1 MVEGSSVAVPNGSS
15 TRTAATD
22 FGAVEESGGQV
33 LRYFLLYN
41 PGDAPLTITDVSVSP
56 GSVFRIPQDNTG
68 VIGAGGSRTISVAF
82 DPDGGGPFSETVSVA
97 SDDPNV
103 PSYSFQVFGDGIA
116 TAGPTVTL
124 GVLRDAGSNSFTA
137 TVTFSAPVTGF
148 TAGDLVTTNASATL
162 SGSGTNYVVTVS
174 PSASGQFSVQ
184 VPANI
189 AVDGSGRYNR
199 PSEIRTATFNPP
211 SGPVLRVTGSGKT
224 IASGDTSP
232 SSGDGTV
239 FGEAVVGGSAVDGTF
254 VLHNDGAAA
263 LTVSSI
269 TVDNTSGSA
278 FSLVG
283 TTPGSIAPN
292 GNASITVRLD
302 PAVAGSFKAVVRIA
316 SNDPATATYSFTVS
330 GIVAEPAPEIYIF
343 RSGLPLS
350 NGAAA
355 EARTSFGTIDV
366 GASDNLQF
374 IVYNSG
380 NVDLT
385 FATSISPGDGYRL
398 SSGSSG
404 TVRAGAFKGFEVFFE
419 PKAEGS
425 FPTTVSIASN
435 DPNTPLFTFGM
446 TGSATVPVPT
456 IGTIAPDEGDQA
468 GGTSVAIT
476 GTGFLTTQGVTFDGI
491 DAASFTVASDT
502 RIDAVSPPHAAGAVD
517 VVVTTAG
524 GAATATGGYAYLGSS
539 DATLSSLSVSEGTLS
554 PAFDPAQTGYTV
566 AVGEAVA
573 TIALTP
579 TAADAGA
586 TITVAGTAVTSGQ
599 ASGPVA
605 LSAGQNAIVV
615 EVTAPD
621 GTTRQYTVTV
631 TRAPSSD
638 ATLAGL
644 SVSAGTLTPAFDP
657 AQGNYTVRVANDVD
671 TITVTPTAAGVG
683 ATITVNGIATA
694 SGSAS
699 APISLVVGTT
709 PVTIRVTAANGASRV
724 YSVPVTRAA
733 PPTIKVFSMTG
744 GQAVVANGSTAATPG
759 TDYGQV
765 NVGGQ
770 GTRIFVVNNAGGA
783 PLTLTGLSVTPS
795 DGFTVP
801 AITSQTIQPGG
812 IYQLTIP
819 FRPTTTGVV
828 DPVVSIASDDP
839 NTPTFSFA
847 IHATAAAP
855 VPTIGSLSPVKGV
868 AGGGASVTINGTG
881 FLTAQSVTFGGT
893 NASAFTIASDT
904 TIQATTPAH
913 AAGVVDV
920 AVTSPGG
927 TATASGAYTFLSGDA
942 SLASL
947 VPSDGALSPAFD
959 PAGQNY
965 SVQVAHSVDT
975 FTLTPTASDAGATIT
990 VNGNPVAS
998 GSASASVAL
1007 PVGVTS
1013 ITVRVT
1019 AADGSSRLYSLAV
1032 TRAPSNDA
1040 RLAGL
1045 TVSEGALS
1053 PAFDAAELGYSVAV
1067 ANSVTSI
1074 ILTPTASDA
1083 GATIRVA
1090 GSITASGSASAPVA
1104 LGAGTT
1110 AIAVLVTAADGSTRE
1125 YTVAVTRAPS
1135 SDATLASLVPSA
1147 GALSPAF
1154 DPAQL
1159 SYAVSVGNGVDTITL
1174 TPRVSDAGA
1183 SVTVAGNAVASGSAS
1198 APVALPVG
1206 TTPIAVVVTA
1216 ANGTTRQY
1224 SVAVTRVASSDATLS
1239 ALTLSEGTL
1248 QPAFSPFNTNY
1259 LADVGSSVASITVT
1273 PTAADAGATISVA
1286 GNAVASGSASA
1297 PVPLS
1302 AGSNPIPVV
1311 VTAAD
1316 GTTLQYT
1323 ITVTRAASSDAT
1335 LSGLAVSEGTLSPA
1349 FDAAQTSYSVAVG
1362 TAVDSIRITPTVSD
1376 AGATVTVAGN
1386 PVASGSASA
1395 PVALNMGTNSIAVVV
1410 RAGNGATRSY
1420 TVAVTRAAPP
1430 TIGVYSTVGGVQP
1443 LTDGSTS
1450 ATSGTDYGQV
1460 MVGSSASRRFLISNG
1475 GNADLVISGV
1485 TATPGAGFVV
1495 QAASSRMIAPGG
1507 TYEFDIRFAP
1517 ETAGSFTATIAV
1529 SSNDPATPSF
1539 SYMLYASA
1547 AAPLPTITDVTPD
1560 QGPTS
1565 GGTSVAITGTGFLTV
1580 SSVTF
1585 AGVDADAFTVVSDT
1599 RIDATTPAHAVG
1611 AADVVVTSPGGT
1623 ATATDAYRYLSADAA
1638 LSGLTVSDG
1647 TLTPAFDPAQT
1658 DYAVTVGNA
1667 IASITLSPTASDTAS
1682 TITVAGNPVASGTAS
1697 APVALS
1703 LGMTSIAVVVTAA
1716 DGSTRQ
1722 YTVAVTRAGPP
1733 TIGVYSTSDG
1743 VQPIANGATSAT
1755 AGTDFGQVIV
1765 GSSASRRFLIFN
1777 EGDADLTVS
1786 AITVTPAAGFTMQS
1800 ASSRTIAPRGSYE
1813 FEIGFTPETGGRV
1826 TTTITIESDDPATPS
1841 FSYSIYA
1848 TGVMPEPTITGVAPD
1863 EGPTPGNKAVT
1874 ITGTGFLEVSRV
1886 TFGGAD
1892 ANAFT
1897 VASSTRIDVL
1907 TPAHAAGSVDVVVT
1921 TPGGAA
1927 TLANGYTYISSD
1939 ARLSALAVS
1948 AGTLSPAFDPGQGS
1962 YTVAVVNDV
1971 TTITLTP
1978 TAAAADATIT
1988 VAGNAVA
1995 SGTASAPVTL
2005 PVGTTSIPVVVTA
2018 ADGTTQSY
2026 TVAVTRAE
2034 SGDARL
2040 SALAVSEGALSPAFD
2055 PGQGSYTVAVGND
2068 VTMITLTPTAAADAT
2083 IMVAGNAVDSGTA
2096 SAPVALAVGTTSIP
2110 VVVTAADGT
2119 TQSYTVAVTRAE
2131 SGDAR
2136 LSALSVSEGA
2146 LSPAFDPR
2154 QASYTLAVGHA
2165 VERITLTPT
2174 ASDAGATITVNGA
2187 ATVSGGASA
2196 PVELGVGT
2204 TSVSIVVLAADGTRQ
2219 EYSIAVTRAASS
2231 DARLSALA
2239 VSAGALSPAF
2249 DPAQTSY
2256 TVAVGND
2263 VATIVLT
2270 PTVYDAGAT
2279 VTIAGNAV
2287 ASGSASA
2294 PVALPV
2300 GTTSIAAV
2308 VTAAN
2313 GTTQTYTVVVTRAAS
2328 SDARLSALSVS
2339 DGALSPAF
2347 DPAQLGYTVA
2357 LGSDVE
2363 TITFTPTV
2371 SDAGAT
2377 VTVAGNAVTS
2387 GSESA
2392 PVAIP
2397 VGTTPIAV
2405 VVTAADGTSQ
2415 TYTVVVT
2422 RAASSDARLSALS
2435 VSQGTLSPAFD
2446 PDRTD
2451 YTVLVPNEVE
2461 AVALTP
2467 VTSDAGASVTVAGK
2481 TVATGSASAPVAL
2494 PVGTTSIAVVVTAA
2508 DSTTR
2513 SYIVAVTR
2521 AAFDRPDP
2529 STDGEVTGLIDARAG
2544 AARRFAHNQQ
2554 RNFGRRLEQ
2563 LHTEGERR
2571 ASSMDVRM
2579 AYQRAA
2585 PRTRQGDIFGLNSS
2599 DNLASQTDFADLLPT
2614 RFALEGRQ
2622 SAVPETHAPGSGR
2635 SAGESAQDMPF
2646 AVWSN
2651 GFVNFAEDSGG
2662 MLDLDSTMIGVST
2675 GIDYRFSDSF
2685 VGGVGAGYGRDRTEI
2700 GANGSLSRGTAYSMA
2715 LYGSYTPAPN
2725 LFVDGLLG
2733 GSILDFQSVRFV
2745 TPTGGIATADVGGT
2759 QLFGS
2764 LTFAYEL
2771 RDDGWMVSPYGRV
2784 EFSRS
2789 RIEGFREFDAGAYSL
2804 AYGDQRVDSLS
2815 ANLGLRAYDTIELPI
2830 GLLRPELRG
2839 EYGYDFAGRSSMMLS
2854 YADFGSRTY
2863 STLVGRTTRHN
2874 LEVSL
2879 LLDLQMAG
2887 GWKIGTG
2894 YRTSIGS
2901 QSQRSHTVDVHVE
2914 VRF

>member
-1 MVEGSSVAVPNGSS
+1 MASGTRARHGLGRAGWHVWARLQKLSQSLPRAFTPNAPARRGSILTVIIPALALLLPAAAAAQPALQVYGVVEGSSVAVPNGSS
-15 TRTAATD
+15 SRTVATD

-41 PGDAPLTITDVSVSP
+41 PSDAPLTITDVSVSP

-68 VIGAGGSRTISVAF
+68 VIGAGGSKTISVAF

-232 SSGDGTV
+232 SSSDGTV

-263 LTVSSI
+263 LAISSI

-283 TTPGSIAPN
+283 ATPGSIAPD

-586 TITVAGTAVTSGQ
+586 TITVAGAAVASAQ

-699 APISLVVGTT
+699 APISIVVGTT

-765 NVGGQ
+765 NIGGQ

-819 FRPTTTGVV
+819 FRPTTTGTV
-828 DPVVSIASDDP
+828 DPVVLIASDDP
-839 NTPTFSFA
+839 NTPTFSFT

-959 PAGQNY
+959 PTGQNY

-990 VNGNPVAS
+990 VNGNAVTS

-1040 RLAGL
+1040 RLSGL

-1053 PAFDAAELGYSVAV
+1053 PAFDVAQLGYSVAV

-1074 ILTPTASDA
+1074 NLTPTASDA

-1090 GSITASGSASAPVA
+1090 GSITGSGSASAPVA

-1135 SDATLASLVPSA
+1135 SDATLASLVPRA

-1259 LADVGSSVASITVT
+1259 LADVGSSVASIRVT
-1273 PTAADAGATISVA
+1273 PTASDADATISVA
-1286 GNAVASGSASA
+1286 GNVVASGSASV

-1316 GTTLQYT
+1316 STILQYT

-1362 TAVDSIRITPTVSD
+1362 TAVDSILITPTASD
-1376 AGATVTVAGN
+1376 AGATVTVAGS

-1460 MVGSSASRRFLISNG
+1460 MVGSSASRRFLISNS

-1495 QAASSRMIAPGG
+1495 QAAPSRTITPGG
-1507 TYEFDIRFAP
+1507 TNEFDIRFAP

-1539 SYMLYASA
+1539 TYMLYASA
-1547 AAPLPTITDVTPD
+1547 AAPLPTITEVTPS

-1580 SSVTF
+1580 NSVTF

-1611 AADVVVTSPGGT
+1611 TADVVVTSPGGA

-1638 LSGLTVSDG
+1638 LSGLTVSEG

-1658 DYAVTVGNA
+1658 DFAVTVGNA

-1703 LGMTSIAVVVTAA
+1703 LGTTSIAVVVTAA

-1874 ITGTGFLEVSRV
+1874 ITGTGFLEVSSV

-1927 TLANGYTYISSD
+1927 TLANGYTYISGD

-1948 AGTLSPAFDPGQGS
+1948 AGTLSPAFDPAQAS
-1962 YTVAVVNDV
+1962 YTVAVGNDV

-1995 SGTASAPVTL
+1995 SGTASAPVAL

-2034 SGDARL
+2034 
-2040 SALAVSEGALSPAFD
+2040 
-2055 PGQGSYTVAVGND
+2055 T
-2068 VTMITLTPTAAADAT
+2068 
-2083 IMVAGNAVDSGTA
+2083 
-2096 SAPVALAVGTTSIP
+2096 
-2110 VVVTAADGT
+2110 
-2119 TQSYTVAVTRAE
+2119 
-2131 SGDAR
+2131 GDAR

-2146 LSPAFDPR
+2146 LSPAFDPG
-2154 QASYTLAVGHA
+2154 QASYTLAVGNA

-2187 ATVSGGASA
+2187 ATASGGASA

-2231 DARLSALA
+2231 DARLSGLA

-2294 PVALPV
+2294 PLALPV
-2300 GTTSIAAV
+2300 GATSIAVV

-2328 SDARLSALSVS
+2328 SDSRLSALSVS
-2339 DGALSPAF
+2339 DGTLSPAF
-2347 DPAQLGYTVA
+2347 DPAQLGYTVT

-2377 VTVAGNAVTS
+2377 VTVAGSAVAS

-2415 TYTVVVT
+2415 AYTVVVT
-2422 RAASSDARLSALS
+2422 RAASSDARLSALAI
-2435 VSQGTLSPAFD
+2435 SQGTLSPAFD

-2529 STDGEVTGLIDARAG
+2529 STDGEVAGLIDARAE

-2614 RFALEGRQ
+2614 RFAPEGRQ

-2700 GANGSLSRGTAYSMA
+2700 GANGSLSRGTAYSMS

-2725 LFVDGLLG
+2725 LFIDGLLG

-2771 RDDGWMVSPYGRV
+2771 RDDGWMVSPYGRI

-2789 RIEGFREFDAGAYSL
+2789 RVEGFTEFDAGAYSL
-2804 AYGDQRVDSLS
+2804 AYGDQRVDNLS

-2894 YRTSIGS
+2894 YRTTIGS

>member
-1 MVEGSSVAVPNGSS
+1 MASGTRARHGLGRAGWHVWARLQKLSQSLPSAFTSNAPARRGSIFTVIIPALALFLPAVAAAQPALQVYGVVEGSSVAVPNGSS
-15 TRTAATD
+15 ARTVATD

-199 PSEIRTATFNPP
+199 PSEIRTATFDPP

-263 LTVSSI
+263 LAISSI
-269 TVDNTSGSA
+269 TIDNTSGSA

-283 TTPGSIAPN
+283 TTPGSIAPD

-302 PAVAGSFKAVVRIA
+302 PAVAGSFKAVVKIA

-425 FPTTVSIASN
+425 FPTTVSITSN

-476 GTGFLTTQGVTFDGI
+476 GTGFLTAQGVTFDGI
-491 DAASFTVASDT
+491 DAASFTVASDI

-539 DATLSSLSVSEGTLS
+539 DATLSSLSVSEGMLS

-657 AQGNYTVRVANDVD
+657 AQGNYTVRVANDVE

-733 PPTIKVFSMTG
+733 PPTIKVFSMSG
-744 GQAVVANGSTAATPG
+744 GQAVVANGSTSATPG

-783 PLTLTGLSVTPS
+783 PLTLNGLSVTPS

-819 FRPTTTGVV
+819 FRPTTTGTV

-990 VNGNPVAS
+990 VNGNAVTS

-1019 AADGSSRLYSLAV
+1019 AADGSSRPYSLAV

-1040 RLAGL
+1040 RLSGL
-1045 TVSEGALS
+1045 TVSEGVLS
-1053 PAFDAAELGYSVAV
+1053 PAFDAGQLGYLVAV

-1074 ILTPTASDA
+1074 NLMPTASDA

-1090 GSITASGSASAPVA
+1090 GSITGSGNASAPVA

-1159 SYAVSVGNGVDTITL
+1159 SYEVSVGNGVDTITL

-1216 ANGTTRQY
+1216 ADGTTRQY

-1273 PTAADAGATISVA
+1273 PTAADAGATITVA

-1316 GTTLQYT
+1316 GTRLEYA
-1323 ITVTRAASSDAT
+1323 ITVTRTASSDAT

-1362 TAVDSIRITPTVSD
+1362 TAVDSIRMTPTVSD

-1395 PVALNMGTNSIAVVV
+1395 PVTLNMGTNSIAVVV
-1410 RAGNGATRSY
+1410 RAENGATRSY

-1495 QAASSRMIAPGG
+1495 QAASSRTIAPGG

-1539 SYMLYASA
+1539 TYMLYARA

-1611 AADVVVTSPGGT
+1611 TVDVVVTSPGGA

-1638 LSGLTVSDG
+1638 LSGLTVSEG
-1647 TLTPAFDPAQT
+1647 TLTPAFEPAQT

-1667 IASITLSPTASDTAS
+1667 IASITLSPTASDAGS
-1682 TITVAGNPVASGTAS
+1682 TITVAGNPVVSGTAS

-1703 LGMTSIAVVVTAA
+1703 LGTTSIAVVVTAA

-1722 YTVAVTRAGPP
+1722 YTVAVTRAGPAA
-1733 TIGVYSTSDG
+1733 IGVYSTSDG

-1848 TGVMPEPTITGVAPD
+1848 TGVMPEPTITGVTPD

-1874 ITGTGFLEVSRV
+1874 ITGTGFLEVSSV

-1897 VASSTRIDVL
+1897 VVSSTRVDVL

-1927 TLANGYTYISSD
+1927 TLANGYTYIS
-1939 ARLSALAVS
+1939 
-1948 AGTLSPAFDPGQGS
+1948 
-1962 YTVAVVNDV
+1962 
-1971 TTITLTP
+1971 
-1978 TAAAADATIT
+1978 
-1988 VAGNAVA
+1988 
-1995 SGTASAPVTL
+1995 
-2005 PVGTTSIPVVVTA
+2005 
-2018 ADGTTQSY
+2018 
-2026 TVAVTRAE
+2026 
-2034 SGDARL
+2034 
-2040 SALAVSEGALSPAFD
+2040 
-2055 PGQGSYTVAVGND
+2055 
-2068 VTMITLTPTAAADAT
+2068 
-2083 IMVAGNAVDSGTA
+2083 
-2096 SAPVALAVGTTSIP
+2096 
-2110 VVVTAADGT
+2110 
-2119 TQSYTVAVTRAE
+2119 
-2131 SGDAR
+2131 GDAR

-2146 LSPAFDPR
+2146 LSPAFDPTQTSYTVAVGNDVAAIR
-2154 QASYTLAVGHA
+2154 LTPSAAAVDATVTVAGSAVASGTASAPVALTVGTTSIPVVVTAADGTSQSYTVAVTRAASGDALLSALSVSEGALSPAFDPAQTSYTLAVGNA

-2187 ATVSGGASA
+2187 ATASGGASA

-2270 PTVYDAGAT
+2270 PTVYEAGAT

-2347 DPAQLGYTVA
+2347 DPAQLGYSVA

-2392 PVAIP
+2392 PVTIP

-2415 TYTVVVT
+2415 SYTVVVT

-2451 YTVLVPNEVE
+2451 YTVLVPNEIE

-2467 VTSDAGASVTVAGK
+2467 ATSDAGASVTVAGK

-2508 DSTTR
+2508 DSTTQ

-2521 AAFDRPDP
+2521 AAFDRPNP
-2529 STDGEVTGLIDARAG
+2529 STDGEVTGLIDARAD
-2544 AARRFAHNQQ
+2544 AARRFAQNQQ
-2554 RNFGRRLEQ
+2554 RNFWRRLEQ
-2563 LHTEGERR
+2563 LHTEGERS

-2579 AYQRAA
+2579 AFQRAA
-2585 PRTRQGDIFGLNSS
+2585 PRTRQGDMFGLNSS
-2599 DNLASQTDFADLLPT
+2599 DNLASQTDFADLLPA
-2614 RFALEGRQ
+2614 RFAPEGRQ
-2622 SAVPETHAPGSGR
+2622 YAVPDPHAPRSGR

-2700 GANGSLSRGTAYSMA
+2700 GVNGSLSRGTAYSMA

-2725 LFVDGLLG
+2725 LFIDGLLG

-2784 EFSRS
+2784 DFSRS
-2789 RIEGFREFDAGAYSL
+2789 RIEGFTEFDAGAYSL

-2839 EYGYDFAGRSSMMLS
+2839 EYGYDFAGRSSMMLG
-2854 YADFGSRTY
+2854 YADFRSRTY
-2863 STLVGRTTRHN
+2863 STLAGRSARHN

-2887 GWKIGTG
+2887 GWQIGTG
-2894 YRTSIGS
+2894 YRTRIGS
-2901 QSQRSHTVDVHVE
+2901 QSERSHTVDLHVE